1 MARPGLTL
9 GFCACAAAAPLMLA
23 AAALSIVLSVLISTP
38 AGDYDLEGGALMI
51 GSPLGPPWDV
61 ALMDGVPIKQWPLL
75 PQLERW
81 SFSTPYANSRG
92 VRLVLPLWMPFAAT
106 AVMGLFLWR
115 RRRRALWM
123 DAGRCGACGYDLRGT
138 PARVLCPECGTPPPA
153 LTPVPEPANRES

>member
-1 MARPGLTL
+1 
-9 GFCACAAAAPLMLA
+9 MLV
-23 AAALSIVLSVLISTP
+23 AAALSLVVSVFIATP
-38 AGDYDLEGGALMI
+38 AGGLDLEGGALMI

-61 ALMDGVPIKQWPLL
+61 AVMDGVPIKQWPLL

-106 AVMGLFLWR
+106 VLPGLFLWR

-123 DAGRCGACGYDLRGT
+123 DAGRCGACGYELRAT
-138 PARVLCPECGTPPPA
+138 LANAPCPECGLRSPPVGASRGA
-153 LTPVPEPANRES
+153 LSQKP